1 ARGAGALD
9 ETQRAIAADVSGS
22 VWQVLV
28 EPGERVIEGQVVAIV
43 ESMKMEVAVTATEDG
58 MIEAIDC
65 APGVAVVAGQ
75 RLMVLKAGAAEEVA

>member
-1 ARGAGALD
+1 M
-9 ETQRAIAADVSGS
+9 
-22 VWQVLV
+22 
-28 EPGERVIEGQVVAIV
+28 IEGQVVAIV